1 VGKRYYCARPEH
13 ACANTLYV
21 RSQVVG
27 SGRLHKKELSKQALK
42 QRLEIL
48 LTRPETYTQNTDFV
62 VLTDE
67 EEEGEQDAGALF
79 LQSKALEA
87 KGERKAALDKYTRA
101 AEVKASELKLG
112 KTALLAQNAAR
123 QVCNGCHCHVPY
135 VTAAVATFPCD
146 GCCSPRAAT

>member
-1 VGKRYYCARPEH
+1 MDGLAPSLCGMSSPPKAIGARRAARTAAAQQSGGTGTVSGVG
-13 ACANTLYV
+13 
-21 RSQVVG
+21 
-27 SGRLHKKELSKQALK
+27 
-42 QRLEIL
+42 
-48 LTRPETYTQNTDFV
+48 
-62 VLTDE
+62 DE
-67 EEEGEQDAGALF
+67 APGALF
-79 LQSKALEA
+79 LQGKELEA
-87 KGERKAALDKYTRA
+87 KGELKAALDKYTRA